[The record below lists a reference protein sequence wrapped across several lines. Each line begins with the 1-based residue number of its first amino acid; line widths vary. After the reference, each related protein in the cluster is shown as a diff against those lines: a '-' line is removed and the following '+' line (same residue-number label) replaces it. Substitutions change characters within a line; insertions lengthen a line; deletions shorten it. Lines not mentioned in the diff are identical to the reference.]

1 MIRLKSLLS
10 EQLNTYT
17 LYVDM
22 GGVLFTKMGA
32 DPGGTGKKTEFIGE
46 RLWNV
51 IKDLDPII
59 LSAVSSKDKEKIK
72 LDQINRYLK
81 PTPKAIFVTT
91 GPGKSSKATPKS
103 ILIDDGIEN
112 TTPWEKKGG
121 IAILHDADDVQAT
134 IDKLKKYYFLKKKS

>member
-1 MIRLKSLLS
+1 MIRLKSLLIES
-10 EQLNTYT
+10 STTYT

-32 DPGGTGKKTEFIGE
+32 DPGGKGKKTEFIGE
-46 RLWNV
+46 RLWNA

-72 LDQINRYLK
+72 LDQINKYLK

-103 ILIDDGIEN
+103 ILIDDDSKN
-112 TTPWEKKGG
+112 TTPWKEKGG
-121 IAILHDADDVQAT
+121 IAIEHDADDVQAT
-134 IDKLKKYYFLKKKS
+134 INQLKKYFDLD

>member
-32 DPGGTGKKTEFIGE
+32 DAGGKGTKTEYIGE
-46 RLWNV
+46 RLWNA

-103 ILIDDGIEN
+103 ILIDDDIKN
-112 TTPWEKKGG
+112 TTPWETKGG
-121 IAILHDADDVQAT
+121 IAILHDANDVQAT
-134 IDKLKKYYFLKKKS
+134 INQLKKYYNLD